1 MPGALPSTFASTRD
15 SLHALAEH
23 VIAPARFYRDR
34 HIMLTPTPGGFG
46 TPLMSNGERVRVEGV
61 ELLHERPGSTKRVPI
76 TTLADAAA
84 FIGIPLGSPEGL
96 YKAATPCLPDAP
108 LQVEAEAA
116 HALADWFALA
126 AAVLKEVHDAY
137 AATNPSGIHLWPEH
151 FDIGCDLG
159 VEANDTRA
167 NYGASPGDGTIA
179 DPYLYVG
186 PWAPERR
193 TGVFA
198 MYPFGAA
205 RSYDELLASGDLRSA
220 AAEFFFD
227 GAALLL
233 GAP

>member
-1 MPGALPSTFASTRD
+1 MPGALPSTFASTRE

-23 VIAPARFYRDR
+23 VIAAARYHRDG
-34 HIMLTPTPGGFG
+34 HISLTPTPGGFG
-46 TPLMSNGERVRVEGV
+46 TPSLENGERVRVEGV

-84 FIGIPLGSPEGL
+84 FIGVPLGLPAGVYE
-96 YKAATPCLPDAP
+96 AATPCLPDEP
-108 LQVEAEAA
+108 LHVEADAA

-151 FDIGCDLG
+151 FDVGCDLG
-159 VEANDTRA
+159 VEADETRA
-167 NYGASPGDGTIA
+167 TYGASPGDEHIA
-179 DPYLYVG
+179 APYVYVH
-186 PWAPERR
+186 PWAAARH
-193 TGVFA
+193 TGVFG
-198 MYPFGAA
+198 MYSFGAA
-205 RSYDELLASGDLRSA
+205 RTYDELLAAGDLRSGA
-220 AAEFFFD
+220 VEFFFD